1 MEKEI
6 KQIKSKRRVASF
18 GEVYTNSRD
27 VNAMLDLVNDQVS
40 RIDSTFLEPAAGNGN
55 FLVEVFKRKLITVRR
70 KYKNNKLEY
79 EKYSFIA
86 ISSIYGIDILHDN
99 VIECRERLFEI
110 FNKEYTKLY
119 KEHCSDD
126 IRNSIKYLL
135 SKNIICGDGL
145 TGLKNGESAE
155 AIIFSEWS
163 MYESFIKRRDFAMND
178 LIAYKEINTKK
189 SNILKPRREFERI
202 GFREVSKL
210 G

>member
-1 MEKEI
+1 MGKGI
-6 KQIKSKRRVASF
+6 KQIKSKKRVASF
-18 GEVYTNSRD
+18 GEVYTNSRE
-27 VNAMLDLVNDQVS
+27 VNTMLDLVNAQVS

-55 FLVEVFKRKLITVRR
+55 FLVEILKRKLITVRR
-70 KYKNNKLEY
+70 RYRSNRLEY

-86 ISSIYGIDILHDN
+86 ISSIYGIDILEDN
-99 VIECRERLFEI
+99 VKECRERLFKI

-119 KEHCSDD
+119 KEDCSDD

-135 SKNIICGDGL
+135 SKNIIWGDAL

-163 MYESFIKRRDFAMND
+163 MLEDFIKRRDFAMND
-178 LIAYKEINTKK
+178 LIAYEEINTKK
-189 SNILKPRREFERI
+189 NNILKPRREFENI
-202 GFREVSKL
+202 YFREVSKL